1 MEKELKETDRY
12 RHLIGL
18 NLNVPDHTTFSHFR
32 RVLGVEGFVQIHA
45 GYLRLAYQKGL
56 LEPPLPMLP
65 KNRRPGLILI
75 GDSRFIRSISAFRVK
90 RSTNG
95 EVTFADKEAAF
106 GRRHHRYHFALGYR
120 VHTLH
125 TPNGLSVISVVE
137 GANVADKK
145 VIIPL
150 LAEFR
155 KVFPELPVA
164 YLILDKGY
172 DYEDVH
178 RDIYESFGIIP
189 AIIRKENIRHPRS
202 FSPKFLPWCKY
213 RFELQKT
220 GIDYKLKRTRYQCLH
235 TCLKQP
241 DELQR
246 RGADKCIYLNSRGR
260 QKRGKLVYTHF
271 QKSYRKY

>member
-1 MEKELKETDRY
+1 
-12 RHLIGL
+12 
-18 NLNVPDHTTFSHFR
+18 
-32 RVLGVEGFVQIHA
+32 
-45 GYLRLAYQKGL
+45 
-56 LEPPLPMLP
+56 
-65 KNRRPGLILI
+65 
-75 GDSRFIRSISAFRVK
+75 
-90 RSTNG
+90 
-95 EVTFADKEAAF
+95 
-106 GRRHHRYHFALGYR
+106 
-120 VHTLH
+120 
-125 TPNGLSVISVVE
+125 VVE

-271 QKSYRKY
+271 QKSYRKFGPLPPGTQLYKKLTRLRTAIERAYANAKNNRYRMEETLTVMGKDTVRIHVTLHDTVSLLDAIADFKEQRRKSYPTGHD